1 MATRQASTFDYADPR
16 MLRGEDARIDRAGT
30 RMGLG
35 GPASPLPS
43 GRSRGGDGQVTV
55 AEKKASVAGQV
66 ERGTLGGGKRDRCK
80 RGKACGLTCIAGM
93 EDCIIDFPEPVQ
105 AELQRMAQFILN
117 RAQKSGEVIEPG
129 SEKDIQL
136 GSAVGLAGR
145 HLTKESA
152 SGKDRIFGTTAP
164 GQSRLL
170 TALEIADLK
179 ANRDRLGDAEFN
191 QQVREAL
198 QRDVFSRGVKLDR
211 KDLEMIYEALPQSAK
226 LQLNNSGN
234 PGKGKWYGED
244 KDGNALTTANNGSK
258 ARGLQVL
265 EMYFRQGG
273 TDAYGNSKRILSP
286 ADFDVEHIRPVS
298 KGGLDHP
305 SNWVLA
311 RSGAQRQRADTELKK
326 WIDSLPNPNDRAA
339 LKAYYDAAARK
350 GQAKGAL
357 KAALASLDPKAMG
370 DADLLKISPSN
381 MKYLFNRDSFFV
393 SGLYGLGSG
402 GRLTNTQPAV
412 FGRAYGLARKY
423 LSDDDAAAIRSDVK
437 RVWNKNWMEE
447 GGSTRDMVRDY
458 IKIYK
463 DRLPAES
470 FKLLEP
476 EIVKW
481 GAKMLEDYPEKSPR
495 AS

>member
-1 MATRQASTFDYADPR
+1 METRQACNFDFADSR
-16 MLRGEDARIDRAGT
+16 MLRGEDARIDRAAQ
-30 RMGLG
+30 RMGVA
-35 GPASPLPS
+35 GPASPVPHRGPTAS
-43 GRSRGGDGQVTV
+43 EIRSAKSEAV
-55 AEKKASVAGQV
+55 
-66 ERGTLGGGKRDRCK
+66 GGGRKRCRK
-80 RGKACGLTCIAGM
+80 GKNCSATCIAQGD
-93 EDCIIDFPEPVQ
+93 DCLVEFPEPVQ
-105 AELQRMAQFILN
+105 NEIRKMVGYLMKKGNIEEGSQRDEDLG
-117 RAQKSGEVIEPG
+117 RAAI
-129 SEKDIQL
+129 
-136 GSAVGLAGR
+136 LAGQ

-152 SGKDRIFGTTAP
+152 SGKDKIFGTTTP

-179 ANRDRLGDAEFN
+179 ANRNRLGDAEFDEK
-191 QQVREAL
+191 VRQAF
-198 QRDVFSRGVKLDR
+198 QRDVFSRGVNLNK
-211 KDLEMIYEALPQSAK
+211 KDLELLYESLPQSAK

-234 PGKGKWYGED
+234 PGKGKWYGTD
-244 KDGNALTTANNGSK
+244 KEGNEVTTANNGSK
-258 ARGLQVL
+258 SRGLAVFD
-265 EMYFRQGG
+265 MFFKQGG
-273 TDAYGNSKRILSP
+273 TDAYGSSKRVLSP

-326 WIDSLPNPNDRAA
+326 WIDSLPDPKDRAA
-339 LKAYYDAAARK
+339 LRAYYDAAAKK
-350 GQAKGAL
+350 GRSKDAL
-357 KAALASLDPKAMG
+357 KKTLASLDPKAMG

-393 SGLYGLGSG
+393 SGLYGLGPG

-412 FGRAYGLARKY
+412 FGRAYGLARKH
-423 LSDDDAAAIRSDVK
+423 LSEEDAAAIRSEVK
-437 RVWNKNWMEE
+437 RVWNKDWMEN
-447 GGSTRDMVRDY
+447 GGSTKNMVKDY

-481 GAKMLEDYPEKSPR
+481 GADILSKYPEKSPR

>member
-1 MATRQASTFDYADPR
+1 MRTRQTCNFDFADPR
-16 MLRGEDARIDRAGT
+16 MLRGADARIDRQAAQ
-30 RMGLG
+30 MGVA
-35 GPASPLPS
+35 GPASPVPHRGPTAS
-43 GRSRGGDGQVTV
+43 EIRSAK
-55 AEKKASVAGQV
+55 AEAV
-66 ERGTLGGGKRDRCK
+66 GGGRKRCSK
-80 RGKACGLTCIAGM
+80 GKNCSATCIAQGD
-93 EDCIIDFPEPVQ
+93 DCLVEFPEPVQ
-105 AELQRMAQFILN
+105 NEIRKMVGYLMKKGSVEEGSQRDIELGKAAI
-117 RAQKSGEVIEPG
+117 
-129 SEKDIQL
+129 
-136 GSAVGLAGR
+136 LAGQ

-152 SGKDRIFGTTAP
+152 SGTDKIFGTTAP

-179 ANRDRLGDAEFN
+179 ANRDRLGDAEFD
-191 QQVREAL
+191 QKVRQAF
-198 QRDVFSRGVKLDR
+198 QKDVFSRGVNLER
-211 KDLEMIYEALPQSAK
+211 KDLELLYESLPQSAK

-234 PGKGKWYGED
+234 PGKGKWYGTD
-244 KDGNALTTANNGSK
+244 KEGNEITTANNGSK
-258 ARGLQVL
+258 GRGLAVFD
-265 EMYFRQGG
+265 MFFKQGG
-273 TDAYGNSKRILSP
+273 TDAYGSSKRVLSP

-326 WIDSLPNPNDRAA
+326 WIDSLPDPRDRTA
-339 LKAYYDAAARK
+339 LRAYYDAAAKK
-350 GQAKGAL
+350 GRAKDAL
-357 KAALASLDPKAMG
+357 KKTLASMNPKAMG

-393 SGLYGLGSG
+393 SGLYGLGPG

-412 FGRAYGLARKY
+412 FGRAYGLARKH
-423 LSDDDAAAIRSDVK
+423 LSEDDVAAIRSEVK
-437 RVWNKNWMEE
+437 KVWNKDWMEN
-447 GGSTRDMVRDY
+447 GGSTKDMVRDY

-463 DRLPAES
+463 NRLPAES

-481 GAKMLEDYPEKSPR
+481 GAKILEDYPEKSPR

>member
-1 MATRQASTFDYADPR
+1 MATQQDILDYADPR

-35 GPASPLPS
+35 GPASPLPM
-43 GRSRGGDGQVTV
+43 RSRGGDGQVTV
-55 AEKKASVAGQV
+55 GEKRASVQGQM
-66 ERGTLGGGKRDRCK
+66 ERGTLGAGKKARCQ
-80 RGKACGLTCIAGM
+80 RGKGCGLTCIAAN
-93 EDCIIDFPEPVQ
+93 EDCIIDFPAPVH
-105 AELQRMAQFILN
+105 AELTRMAQFIMN
-117 RAQKSGEVIEPG
+117 KAQKAGQPIEPG
-129 SEKDIQL
+129 SERDIQL
-136 GSAVGLAGR
+136 GSAVGMAGR
-145 HLTKESA
+145 HLKESPTG
-152 SGKDRIFGTTAP
+152 GKIFGTTAP

-179 ANRDRLGDAEFN
+179 ANRNKLGESEFDEK
-191 QQVREAL
+191 VRKAL
-198 QRDVFSRGVKLDR
+198 QKDVFSRGVKLDK
-211 KDLEMIYEALPQSAK
+211 KDLETVYEALPQSAK
-226 LQLNNSGN
+226 NQMNNSGN

-244 KDGNALTTANNGSK
+244 KNGNEVTTANNGSK
-258 ARGLQVL
+258 ARGLAVL
-265 EMYFRQGG
+265 DMYFRQGG
-273 TDAYGNSKRILSP
+273 TDAYGNSKRALSP

-311 RSGAQRQRADTELKK
+311 RSGAQRQRADTELRK
-326 WIDSLPNPNDRAA
+326 WIDSLPDPRDRAA
-339 LKAYYDAAARK
+339 LKAYYNAAAKK
-350 GQAKGAL
+350 GQAKNAL
-357 KAALASLDPKAMG
+357 KATLAAMDPKSMS

-393 SGLYGLGSG
+393 SGLYGLGAG

-423 LSDDDAAAIRSDVK
+423 LSDEDVAAIRSEVK
-437 RVWNKNWMEE
+437 KVWNKNWMEG
-447 GGSTRDMVRDY
+447 GGSTKDMVRDY

-481 GAKMLEDYPEKSPR
+481 GAKTLQDYPEKSPR

>member
-1 MATRQASTFDYADPR
+1 MGTRQTCTFDFADPR
-16 MLRGEDARIDRAGT
+16 MLRGEDARIDRKAT
-30 RMGLG
+30 QMGIA
-35 GPASPLPS
+35 GPASPTPKS
-43 GRSRGGDGQVTV
+43 APTASEIRSAK
-55 AEKKASVAGQV
+55 AEAI
-66 ERGTLGGGKRDRCK
+66 GGGRKRCTK
-80 RGKACGLTCIAGM
+80 GKNCSATCIAQGD
-93 EDCIIDFPEPVQ
+93 DCLVEFPEPVQ
-105 AELQRMAQFILN
+105 NEIRKMVGYLMKKGDIEEGSQRDVELGKAAI
-117 RAQKSGEVIEPG
+117 
-129 SEKDIQL
+129 
-136 GSAVGLAGR
+136 LAGQ

-152 SGKDRIFGTTAP
+152 SGQDKIFGTSAP

-179 ANRDRLGDAEFN
+179 ANRNKLGDSEFDEK
-191 QQVREAL
+191 VRQAF
-198 QRDVFSRGVKLDR
+198 QKDVFSRGVKLDR
-211 KDLEMIYEALPQSAK
+211 KDLETVYESLPQSAK

-234 PGKGKWYGED
+234 PGKGKWYGTD
-244 KDGNALTTANNGSK
+244 KDGNEVTTGNNGTKS
-258 ARGLQVL
+258 RGLQVL
-265 EMYFRQGG
+265 DMYFRQGG
-273 TDAYGNSKRILSP
+273 TDAYGKSNRVLSP

-311 RSGAQRQRADTELKK
+311 RSGAQRQRADSELKK
-326 WIDSLPNPNDRAA
+326 WIDSLPDPKDRTA
-339 LKAYYDAAARK
+339 LRAYYDSAAKK
-350 GQAKGAL
+350 GRAKGAL
-357 KAALASLDPKAMG
+357 KATLASMDPKKMS

-393 SGLYGLGSG
+393 SGLYGMGAG

-423 LSDDDAAAIRSDVK
+423 LSEDDVAAIRSDVK
-437 RVWNKNWMEE
+437 KVWNKDWMEN

-463 DRLPAES
+463 NRLPAES

-481 GAKMLEDYPEKSPR
+481 GAKILQDYPEKSPR
-495 AS
+495 AQ

>member
-1 MATRQASTFDYADPR
+1 MATRQATTLDYADSR

-35 GPASPLPS
+35 GPASPLPN
-43 GRSRGGDGQVTV
+43 RSRGGDGQVTV
-55 AEKKASVAGQV
+55 AEKRASVAGQAA
-66 ERGTLGGGKRDRCK
+66 RGTLGAGKRDRCK
-80 RGKACGLTCIAGM
+80 RGKACGLTCIAGG

-105 AELQRMAQFILN
+105 AELQRMAQFILG
-117 RAQKSGEVIEPG
+117 RAQKSGETIEPG

-145 HLTKESA
+145 HLKESQTG
-152 SGKDRIFGTTAP
+152 GKIFGTTAP

-179 ANRDRLGDAEFN
+179 ANRDKLGDSEFN
-191 QQVREAL
+191 QKVREAL
-198 QRDVFSRGVKLDR
+198 QRDVFSRGVKLNQ
-211 KDLEMIYEALPQSAK
+211 KDLETVYEALPQSAK

-234 PGKGKWYGED
+234 PGKGKWYGTD
-244 KDGNALTTANNGSK
+244 KEGNEVTTANNGTKS
-258 ARGLQVL
+258 RGLQVL
-265 EMYFRQGG
+265 DMYFRQGG
-273 TDAYGNSKRILSP
+273 TDAYGNSKRVLSP

-326 WIDSLPNPNDRAA
+326 WIDNLPDPKDRAA
-339 LKAYYDAAARK
+339 LKAYYDAAAKK

-357 KAALASLDPKAMG
+357 KATLAAMDPKSMA

-412 FGRAYGLARKY
+412 FGRAYGLARKH
-423 LSDDDAAAIRSDVK
+423 LSDEDAAAIRSDVK

-447 GGSTRDMVRDY
+447 GGSTKDMVRDY

-463 DRLPAES
+463 DRLPAAS
-470 FKLLEP
+470 FQLLEP

-481 GAKMLEDYPEKSPR
+481 GAKILQDYPEKSPR
-495 AS
+495 AT